1 MIIFLSIFPILIN
14 SYSSSEFNWPT
25 ANTSVWLSAAAYCKR
40 DTYTTRNYLGA
51 SSGFIATN
59 VIYESKSDTNG
70 YVGYRAQDSSI
81 FVVFR
86 GSNSI
91 KNWLDNLD
99 AVLTSYPR
107 CDGVYFILFNFK
119 LSIRAIYI
127 IYVLIYSVKFI
138 KDSIRP
144 KKPYLSK

>member
-1 MIIFLSIFPILIN
+1 MILFLSIFPILIN
-14 SYSSSEFNWPT
+14 SYEMMLSSSEFDWPL

-81 FVVFR
+81 YVVFR

-107 CDGVYFILFNFK
+107 CDGVYIIFFFFIFFIFK
-119 LSIRAIYI
+119 LSNRTIYVYYIFIYI
-127 IYVLIYSVKFI
+127 
-138 KDSIRP
+138 
-144 KKPYLSK
+144 